1 VPPLARATIALLAV
15 TVAAGCSRGQKCDR
29 CDTLVI
35 SATGEP
41 SSVLPPLVVETV
53 GRDISDQVFER
64 LADLMPGRAP
74 IDLSAYRP
82 RLAERWERTD
92 SLTWRFHLRQGARW
106 SDGELVTAEDVVFS
120 FDAFSDSAFD
130 APARP
135 YLAGKL
141 RVTALDPTTVSI
153 AFARSYP
160 EQLYDAT
167 YHVRVIPRHIWG
179 PIPRDE
185 WTADTSLKHL
195 IGTGP
200 YKIAQWKRGQSLTL
214 ESVATGLHTGIP
226 RVIWRFAADPDAAL
240 DLVLSHEA
248 DLMEAVPAPAR
259 SRVDADKALW
269 AVRYPSAAY
278 GFLGYQV
285 NGATGPHAILGNRA
299 VRRALNIAVDR
310 VGIAHAAYGEDV
322 KVPPGPMSQLLWIW
336 DDSIHSLAYDTT
348 EASRLLDQAGWRR
361 GKDGMRNKAGT
372 RLAFDIL
379 VPGTSPT
386 RKQLAEA
393 LQESWRRAGVAVSVT
408 AVDFPVFQQR
418 LAQGKFDTYIGAW
431 LDEPSPR
438 GLADQWT
445 HAGWGALNYGH
456 YDNPRFDSLFQRAVN
471 EGDLARARAAWR
483 TVMDT
488 LNADAP
494 ALFLYAPTNV
504 AAVAARV
511 QHVTV
516 DPYSWLSGLTG
527 WSLAPTPAAR

>member
-1 VPPLARATIALLAV
+1 VPRFSRAFIALLALIA
-15 TVAAGCSRGQKCDR
+15 TACGRKQCDR

-41 SSVLPPLVVETV
+41 SSVLPPVVVETV

-74 IDLSAYRP
+74 IDLTAYTP

-92 SLTWRFHLRQGARW
+92 SLTWRFHLRPGARW

-120 FDAFSDSAFD
+120 FNAFSDSVLD
-130 APARP
+130 SPARP
-135 YLAGKL
+135 YLAGNL
-141 RVTALDPTTVSI
+141 RVTATDPSTVVI

-167 YHVRVIPRHIWG
+167 YHVRIIPRHIWG
-179 PIPRDE
+179 SIPRDG
-185 WTADTSLKHL
+185 WGADQNLARL
-195 IGTGP
+195 IGSGP
-200 YKIAQWKRGQSLTL
+200 YKVSDWKRGQSLTL
-214 ESVATGLHTGIP
+214 ESSSTSPRPGIP
-226 RVIWRFAADPDAAL
+226 RVIWRFSADPDAAL

-248 DLMEAVPAPAR
+248 DLMEAVAAPAR
-259 SRVDADKALW
+259 SRVESDKALW

-285 NGATGPHAILGNRA
+285 VGPAGPHPILGSRA
-299 VRRALNIAVDR
+299 VRRALNAAVDR
-310 VGIAHAAYGEDV
+310 LGIARAAFGEDV
-322 KVPPGPMSQLLWIW
+322 KIPPGPMSQLLWIW
-336 DDSIHSLAYDTT
+336 DDSIHTLAYDTSA
-348 EASRLLDQAGWRR
+348 ASRLLDQAGWLR
-361 GKDGMRNKAGT
+361 GKDGVRVKGGV
-372 RLAFDIL
+372 RLAFDVL

-386 RKQLAEA
+386 RKQMAEG

-418 LAQGKFDTYIGAW
+418 LGQGKFDSYIGAW

-438 GLADQWT
+438 GLAEQWT
-445 HAGWGALNYGH
+445 RAGWEALNYGH
-456 YDNPRFDSLFQRAVN
+456 YDNPKFDSLFHRAVR
-471 EGDLARARAAWR
+471 EGDVARARVAWR
-483 TVMDT
+483 EAMDT

-494 ALFLYAPTNV
+494 ALFLYGPTNV
-504 AAVAARV
+504 AAVAGRV
-511 QHVTV
+511 QHVSI
-516 DPYSWLSGLTG
+516 DPYSWLSGLSG